1 MRWTHISWKL
11 YGPWV
16 GGAYLAW
23 LLGSAVSQAGGTGV
37 PGNSS
42 PPPNF
47 SCPRSASRY
56 PTGSCCI
63 AHEILVSSSQ
73 VVFLNLTV
81 FPPCLLF
88 LVSGSFP
95 FFLVSKRGR
104 FCLCRSCRLSTLTEK
119 KKMSKQM
126 IFPKENIL
134 PYFCDQGWTYF
145 LVSEAWL
152 LIWAKCMAM
161 LSTDLTVSV

>member
-47 SCPRSASRY
+47 SCLCSASRY

-126 IFPKENIL
+126 IYRPNI
-134 PYFCDQGWTYF
+134 F
-145 LVSEAWL
+145 LKRTSCLIFVIKDEPISWCQKHGCWSGPSAWP
-152 LIWAKCMAM
+152 C
-161 LSTDLTVSV
+161 